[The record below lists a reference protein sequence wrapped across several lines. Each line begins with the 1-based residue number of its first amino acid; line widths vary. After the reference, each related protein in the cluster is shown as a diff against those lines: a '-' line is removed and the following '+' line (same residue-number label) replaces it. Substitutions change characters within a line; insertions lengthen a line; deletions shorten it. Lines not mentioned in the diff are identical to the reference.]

1 MAVSK
6 SKLTPFLIVVV
17 GFLTVCPVVM
27 LVLGSFSE
35 GLGAFG
41 RFTLQKYIQ
50 SYGDPEL
57 IGILVNTVV
66 FTVGS
71 GVVATF
77 LALFL
82 AYLNTRTNIPF
93 KFLFRIISIIPMM
106 IPHILFSVSWV
117 LLLNPS
123 NGLINLVLKEL
134 LHMDGSLFN
143 IYTLPGMILVE
154 GLLDLPIAYLILAP
168 ALAAF
173 DISLEESSKVC
184 GASNLKTLFRV
195 TLPVLRPAILA
206 SFILVIVRS
215 LASFAVPSVIGMPG
229 RIYVLATHI
238 YRIIATGFAADYG
251 MAAAIGMSAMATSI
265 ALIYIY
271 RHLTSE
277 SEKYV
282 TISSRGYRPTLIDL
296 KGAKTPLF
304 VVVGIISF
312 VLILL
317 PVIVLFYTSLVPY
330 SMVPSAKAFSL
341 MSWKNW
347 LAVIHDPISL
357 LSVKNSVFLGIVG
370 ATLGIVLSI
379 FVSYVIVKVR
389 STSSGILES
398 LSFLSFSFPGIVV
411 GIGFMWF
418 FVQTPLYATIWSLL
432 IGYIATYLPYGI
444 RPLTSA
450 FVQIHSHLEES
461 SKVCGAGTL
470 YTLRRVVIP
479 LLIPGI
485 VSGWILMAT
494 MFVRELTLS
503 VVLSRPGTEV
513 LAVQIFRFAE
523 DGLWGKLSALGI
535 MMIFISTGL
544 SLIGAR
550 MTRVQTEG
558 GDHDDFYFN
567 RGLVI
572 KAASLIGNPG
582 QADPGAD
589 RGGLACAGN

>member
-1 MAVSK
+1 
-6 SKLTPFLIVVV
+6 
-17 GFLTVCPVVM
+17 
-27 LVLGSFSE
+27 
-35 GLGAFG
+35 
-41 RFTLQKYIQ
+41 
-50 SYGDPEL
+50 
-57 IGILVNTVV
+57 
-66 FTVGS
+66 
-71 GVVATF
+71 
-77 LALFL
+77 
-82 AYLNTRTNIPF
+82 
-93 KFLFRIISIIPMM
+93 
-106 IPHILFSVSWV
+106 
-117 LLLNPS
+117 
-123 NGLINLVLKEL
+123 
-134 LHMDGSLFN
+134 
-143 IYTLPGMILVE
+143 
-154 GLLDLPIAYLILAP
+154 
-168 ALAAF
+168 
-173 DISLEESSKVC
+173 
-184 GASNLKTLFRV
+184 
-195 TLPVLRPAILA
+195 VLRPAILA

-229 RIYVLATHI
+229 RIYVLATLI

-251 MAAAIGMSAMATSI
+251 MAAAVGMSALATSI

-312 VLILL
+312 ILILL
-317 PVIVLFYTSLVPY
+317 PVLVLFYTSLVPY

-341 MSWKNW
+341 MSWKHW
-347 LAVIHDPISL
+347 LEVIHDPISL
-357 LSVKNSVFLGIVG
+357 LSVKNSVFLGIAG
-370 ATLGIVLSI
+370 ATLGIILSI

-389 STSSGILES
+389 STSAGILES

-411 GIGFMWF
+411 GVGFMWF

-450 FVQIHSHLEES
+450 FIQIHSHLEES
-461 SKVCGAGTL
+461 SKVCGGSTL
-470 YTLRRVVIP
+470 YTLRRVIIP

-544 SLIGAR
+544 VVAASLIGAKL
-550 MTRVQTEG
+550 TRVQTEG
-558 GDHDDFYFN
+558 H
-567 RGLVI
+567 
-572 KAASLIGNPG
+572 
-582 QADPGAD
+582 
-589 RGGLACAGN
+589 